1 MTTPEI
7 LQAVKDL
14 VQTPPP
20 AGVRVDRFEIV
31 DEVAEL
37 SLSFHDEVLENVLT
51 SELASTGGPADWNDP
66 RAPMD
71 EGSPTWAYAGGI
83 AALLHHGYFN
93 QTVLAQH
100 EAALLRILAEHG
112 HPGTPVTATATYTPT
127 DLMPHYRKLKAEHLK
142 QLSAPQG

>member
-1 MTTPEI
+1 MTTPEL
-7 LQAVKDL
+7 LQAVQDL

-37 SLSFHDEVLENVLT
+37 SLSFQAEVLESVLA
-51 SELASTGGPADWNDP
+51 SELASTGGPADWDDP

-93 QTVLAQH
+93 QTILAQH
-100 EAALLRILAEHG
+100 EAALQQILAEHS
-112 HPGTPVTATATYTPT
+112 HPGTPVTATATYTAAE
-127 DLMPHYRKLKAEHLK
+127 LMPHYRTLKAEHLK
-142 QLSAPQG
+142 HLGAPQG

>member
-1 MTTPEI
+1 MTTPEV
-7 LQAVKDL
+7 LQAVRDL

-37 SLSFHDEVLENVLT
+37 SLSFHDEVLENVLI
-51 SELASTGGPADWNDP
+51 SELASTGGPADWDDP

-93 QTVLAQH
+93 QTILAQH

-112 HPGTPVTATATYTPT
+112 HPGTPVTATATYAPA
-127 DLMPHYRKLKAEHLK
+127 DLMPHYRKLKADHLEH
-142 QLSAPQG
+142 LSAPQG

>member
-1 MTTPEI
+1 MTTSEI
-7 LQAVKDL
+7 LQDAKNL
-14 VQTPPP
+14 VETRSP

-37 SLSFHDEVLENVLT
+37 SLSFRAEALDNVLA
-51 SELASTGGPADWNDP
+51 SELAATGGPADWGDP

-93 QTVLAQH
+93 QTILTQH
-100 EAALLRILAEHG
+100 EAALLRILAAHG
-112 HPGTPVTATATYTPT
+112 HPGTPVTATATYSAAE
-127 DLMPHYRKLKAEHLK
+127 LMPHYRRLKAEHLK
-142 QLSAPQG
+142 HLSTPQG

>member
-1 MTTPEI
+1 MTTSEI
-7 LQAVKDL
+7 LQAVRDL

-37 SLSFHDEVLENVLT
+37 SMSFHDEVLENVLI
-51 SELASTGGPADWNDP
+51 SELSSTGGPADWDDP

-93 QTVLAQH
+93 QTILAQH

-112 HPGTPVTATATYTPT
+112 HPGTPVTATYTPA
-127 DLMPHYRKLKAEHLK
+127 DLMPHYRQLKADHLK
-142 QLSAPQG
+142 HLSAPQG

>member
-20 AGVRVDRFEIV
+20 TGVRVDRFEIV

-37 SLSFHDEVLENVLT
+37 ALSFQDEVLHNVLA
-51 SELASTGGPADWNDP
+51 SELASTGGPADWDDP
-66 RAPMD
+66 RAPME

-93 QTVLAQH
+93 QTILAQH
-100 EAALLRILAEHG
+100 EAALQQILAEHG
-112 HPGTPVTATATYTPT
+112 HPGTPVTATATYAPAE
-127 DLMPHYRKLKAEHLK
+127 LMVHYRELKAAHLK
-142 QLSAPQG
+142 HLSTPQG

>member
-7 LQAVKDL
+7 LQAVRDL
-14 VQTPPP
+14 VQAAPPP
-20 AGVRVDRFEIV
+20 GVRVDRFEIV

-37 SLSFHDEVLENVLT
+37 SLSFQAEVLENVLA
-51 SELASTGGPADWNDP
+51 SELASTGGPADWDDP
-66 RAPMD
+66 RAPME

-93 QTVLAQH
+93 QTILAQH
-100 EAALLRILAEHG
+100 ESALQQLLAEHG
-112 HPGTPVTATATYTPT
+112 HDGVPVTATATYTAAE
-127 DLMPHYRKLKAEHLK
+127 LMPHYRRLKAEHLR

>member
-37 SLSFHDEVLENVLT
+37 SLSFRADVLESVLA
-51 SELASTGGPADWNDP
+51 SELAATGGPADWDDP

-93 QTVLAQH
+93 QTILAQH
-100 EAALLRILAEHG
+100 ETALQQILTEHG
-112 HPGTPVTATATYTPT
+112 HPGTPVTATATYTAAE
-127 DLMPHYRKLKAEHLK
+127 LMPHYRKLKTEHLE

>member
-7 LQAVKDL
+7 LQAVRDL
-14 VQTPPP
+14 VQTLPPT
-20 AGVRVDRFEIV
+20 GVRVDRFEIV

-37 SLSFHDEVLENVLT
+37 CLSFHSEVLENVLA
-51 SELASTGGPADWNDP
+51 SELASTGGPADWDDP

-93 QTVLAQH
+93 QTILAQH
-100 EAALLRILAEHG
+100 EAALDQMLTEHG
-112 HPGTPVTATATYTPT
+112 FPGTPVTATATYATAE
-127 DLMPHYRKLKAEHLK
+127 LMPHYRKLKAEHCRH
-142 QLSAPQG
+142 LSPRQG

>member
-37 SLSFHDEVLENVLT
+37 SLSFHDEVLANVLT

-100 EAALLRILAEHG
+100 EAALLRILAENG
-112 HPGTPVTATATYTPT
+112 HPGTPVTATATYTAAE
-127 DLMPHYRKLKAEHLK
+127 LMPHYRRLKAEHLR